1 MTGETPVLTQPPDQ
15 PPASAPSRLRWL
27 WDAENFLV
35 SLALAILTLLPLIE
49 IVGRKLFHG
58 GISASAAFQQ
68 HLVLIIGL
76 LGGMFAARDRRLLS
90 LSTLT
95 TFLKGRWLLF
105 ARVFSSAFAA
115 GITTFLCLAAAQL
128 VQSEKGAG
136 TVLAY
141 NIPVWTVQ
149 AIMPLG
155 FGVIALRL
163 LWHAAD
169 SWRGRLVALLVAAS
183 MVWIGFHPPLAPA
196 KLVVPGL
203 VALLFA
209 VVLGAPIFVMLGGA
223 ALILFWG
230 ADSPIAS
237 VSLTHYS
244 MVTNPTLP
252 TVPLFT
258 LAGYFLAEGGASKRL
273 IRVFQAFL
281 GQFRGG
287 PAIVTVLGC
296 AFFTSFTGASGVTIL
311 ALGGLLMPMLLGAA
325 YSERATLGLLT
336 GSGGLGLLFPPSLPL
351 ILYAIVASTN
361 AKGSGV
367 TIEKM
372 FLGGLGPGVLLV
384 ALAIWLGIRLGPKKP
399 RSAELRS
406 GAGVSPV
413 TGSGAGV
420 PPVATGRLA
429 LEETIRERNPGTPIS
444 HRPLAFDRLEAARAL
459 WAAKWELLLPVV
471 ALVALFGGF
480 ATPVEAAAVTAF
492 YAFIVE
498 TFLMRDFKGPR
509 EISRVMAECG
519 LLVGGVLLI
528 LGVALGFTNFLI
540 DAQVPARAVEW
551 VTGAV
556 HSKYAFLLALN
567 LCLLVV
573 GCVMDMYSAIVV
585 VVPVIVP
592 LGVAYGIDPIHL
604 GIVFLANL
612 ELGLLTPTAGINIF
626 LSSYRFGK
634 PVFQVS
640 RAVIPIQCLLL
651 VGLLLITYLP
661 PLTTF
666 LPHWLGK

>member
-1 MTGETPVLTQPPDQ
+1 MTSETPVAVSQLVEPVRE
-15 PPASAPSRLRWL
+15 PAGRLRWL
-27 WDAENFLV
+27 WQAENFF
-35 SLALAILTLLPLIE
+35 LALTLAALTILPLTE

-58 GISASAAFQQ
+58 GLNGAPALQQ

-76 LGGMFAARDRRLLS
+76 LGGMVAARDRRLLS

-95 TFLKGRWLLF
+95 NFLTGRWQTF

-115 GITTFLCLAAAQL
+115 GITVFLCLAALQL
-128 VQSEKGAG
+128 VQSEKGDG
-136 TVLAY
+136 KILAY
-141 NIPVWTVQ
+141 GIPVWTVQ
-149 AIMPLG
+149 LIMPVG

-169 SWRGRLVALLVAAS
+169 AWRGRLVALLVAGS
-183 MVWIGFHPPLAPA
+183 MIWIGFHPPLSPA
-196 KLVVPGL
+196 QLVVPGL
-203 VALLFA
+203 VALLAA

-230 ADSPIAS
+230 EDTPIAS
-237 VSLTHYS
+237 ISLTHYS

-252 TVPLFT
+252 TLPLFT

-273 IRVFQAFL
+273 IRVFQALL

-287 PAIVTVLGC
+287 PAIVTVLAC
-296 AFFTSFTGASGVTIL
+296 AFFSSFTGASGVTIL
-311 ALGGLLMPMLLGAA
+311 ALGGLLMPVLMGAG
-325 YSERATLGLLT
+325 YSERSTLGMLT

-351 ILYAIVASTN
+351 ILFAIVASSN
-361 AKGSGV
+361 ATGAGV

-372 FLGGLGPGVLLV
+372 FLAGLGPGVLLV
-384 ALAIWLGIRLGPKKP
+384 GMAIWLGMRLGPKDTGIH
-399 RSAELRS
+399 RDFDQGE
-406 GAGVSPV
+406 AG
-413 TGSGAGV
+413 
-420 PPVATGRLA
+420 
-429 LEETIRERNPGTPIS
+429 
-444 HRPLAFDRLEAARAL
+444 RAV
-459 WAAKWELLLPVV
+459 WAAKWELLLPLV

-492 YAFIVE
+492 YAFVVE
-498 TFLMRDFKGPR
+498 TFFYRDFKGPR

-528 LGVALGFTNFLI
+528 LGVALGFTNYLI
-540 DAQVPARAVEW
+540 DAQIPSRAVEW
-551 VTGAV
+551 VTGTV

-567 LCLLVV
+567 LCLLMV

-585 VVPVIVP
+585 VVPIIVP
-592 LGVAYGIDPIHL
+592 LGIAYGIDPVHL
-604 GIVFLANL
+604 GIIFLANL

-634 PVFQVS
+634 PVLQVS
-640 RAVIPIQCLLL
+640 RAVIPMQCVLI
-651 VGLLLITYLP
+651 VGLLLITYIP
-661 PLTTF
+661 ALTTF
-666 LPHWLGK
+666 LPRWLGH

>member
-1 MTGETPVLTQPPDQ
+1 VTGEMPAAGQHPAQPG
-15 PPASAPSRLRWL
+15 SAAPNRWPWL
-27 WDAENFLV
+27 WETENLLLP
-35 SLALAILTLLPLIE
+35 LALAALMLLPLIE

-58 GISASAAFQQ
+58 GVSGAAAFEQ

-76 LGGMFAARDRRLLS
+76 LGGMFAARDRRLLA

-95 TFLKGRWLLF
+95 TFLKGRWQTF
-105 ARVFSSAFAA
+105 ARVFSSAFAT
-115 GITTFLCLAAAQL
+115 GITIFLCLAALQL
-128 VQSEKGAG
+128 VQAEKGGGAM
-136 TVLAY
+136 LAY
-141 NIPVWTVQ
+141 GIPRWTIQ
-149 AIMPLG
+149 LIMPLG

-163 LWHAAD
+163 LWHAGD
-169 SWRGRLVALLVAAS
+169 TWRGRLAALAIAAS
-183 MVWIGFHPPLAPA
+183 MTWIGFHPPLAPV

-203 VALLFA
+203 VALLVA

-237 VSLTHYS
+237 ISLTHYS

-273 IRVFQAFL
+273 IRVFQALL

-287 PAIVTVLGC
+287 PAIVAVLGC

-311 ALGGLLMPMLLGAA
+311 ALGGLLMPMLLGAG
-325 YSERATLGLLT
+325 YSERASLGLLT

-351 ILYAIVASTN
+351 ILYAVVASSN
-361 AKGSGV
+361 SRSAGV

-384 ALAIWLGIRLGPKKP
+384 AMAIWLGIRLGPKQ
-399 RSAELRS
+399 RDAR
-406 GAGVSPV
+406 
-413 TGSGAGV
+413 
-420 PPVATGRLA
+420 R
-429 LEETIRERNPGTPIS
+429 
-444 HRPLAFDRLEAARAL
+444 AFDHVEAGRAI
-459 WAAKWELLLPVV
+459 WAAKWELLLPIV
-471 ALVALFGGF
+471 ALGALFGGF

-492 YAFIVE
+492 YAFVVE

-509 EISRVMAECG
+509 EVSRVMAECG

-540 DAQVPARAVEW
+540 DAQVPSRAVEW

-556 HSKYAFLLALN
+556 QSKYAFLLALN
-567 LCLLVV
+567 VCLLVI

-592 LGVAYGIDPIHL
+592 LGAAYGIDPIHL
-604 GIVFLANL
+604 GIIFLANL

-634 PVFQVS
+634 PVLQVS
-640 RAVIPIQCLLL
+640 RAVIPMQCILI

-661 PLTTF
+661 ALTTF
-666 LPHWLGK
+666 LPRWLGR

>member
-1 MTGETPVLTQPPDQ
+1 MISPCSDISEPVKNNGLGAQELGGG
-15 PPASAPSRLRWL
+15 RLRWL
-27 WDAENFLV
+27 WLAENMLV
-35 SLALAILTLLPLIE
+35 ALSLGVLMLLPLVE

-58 GISASAAFQQ
+58 GIEGGASVQQ
-68 HLVLIIGL
+68 HMVLIIGL

-95 TFLKGRWLLF
+95 NFLKGRWQLF
-105 ARVFSSAFAA
+105 ARVFSSSFAA
-115 GITTFLCLAAAQL
+115 GITVFLCIAAAQL
-128 VQSEKGAG
+128 VQSERDGGKI
-136 TVLAY
+136 LAY
-141 NIPVWTVQ
+141 GVPIWAIQT
-149 AIMPLG
+149 IMPLG

-169 SWRGRLVALLVAAS
+169 GWRGRVVALVIAAA
-183 MVWIGFHPPLAPA
+183 MVWVGFHPPLAPE

-203 VALLFA
+203 SLLLIA

-230 ADSPIAS
+230 QDQPIAS
-237 VSLTHYS
+237 ISLTHYS

-273 IRVFQAFL
+273 IRVFQALL

-287 PAIVTVLGC
+287 PAIVTVLAC

-311 ALGGLLMPMLLGAA
+311 ALGGLLMPVLLSAG
-325 YSERATLGLLT
+325 YKERSTLGLLT

-351 ILYAIVASTN
+351 ILYAIVVASNT
-361 AKGSGV
+361 KDSGV

-372 FLGGLGPGVLLV
+372 FLGGLGPAVLLV
-384 ALAIWLGIRLGPKKP
+384 SMAVWLGIRLGPKKAAIEKKFDAKEAW
-399 RSAELRS
+399 SA
-406 GAGVSPV
+406 
-413 TGSGAGV
+413 
-420 PPVATGRLA
+420 
-429 LEETIRERNPGTPIS
+429 I
-444 HRPLAFDRLEAARAL
+444 
-459 WAAKWELLLPVV
+459 WAAKWELFLPVV
-471 ALVALFGGF
+471 ALIALFGGF

-498 TFLMRDFKGPR
+498 TFFYRDFKAL
-509 EISRVMAECG
+509 EIPKVMAECG

-528 LGVALGFTNFLI
+528 LGVALGFTNYLVE
-540 DAQVPARAVEW
+540 AQVPVKAVEW
-551 VTGAV
+551 VTATF
-556 HSKYAFLLALN
+556 HSKYTFLLALN
-567 LCLLVV
+567 VCLLLV
-573 GCVMDMYSAIVV
+573 GCVMDMFSAIMV
-585 VVPVIVP
+585 VVPIIVP

-604 GIVFLANL
+604 GIIFLANM

-634 PVFQVS
+634 PVLEIS
-640 RAVIPIQCLLL
+640 RAVWPMQCVII
-651 VGLLLITYLP
+651 VGLLLITYIP

-666 LPHWLGK
+666 LPHWFGK